1 MSTMSIRNTLFGLA
15 STLVLATSST
25 RITSVAADVVV
36 VDPAGVQ
43 YVQGKYVPW
52 ESELVQLTPLDAGGM
67 SGHLYKT
74 VNLVE
79 FENHVKQEITKAGD
93 ASQVTKLYRFLD
105 HQSGHFFHKTEHE
118 IRILHAVGPNFAELE
133 PGDKEDEAAGFET
146 LQRTYS
152 NIFQRFADFVGS
164 KAGREASRET
174 GSGNELRLS
183 FISGGVFKGA
193 VQDFEKKAIDA
204 MAQAWN
210 ALPGETTQSLLQG
223 CIFTLYTLDT
233 RTKAQKDVGGKQF
246 KKSQAELIQDAIA
259 KNVES
264 SSSSSSSVELF
275 EKLRVESKSWSDDLA
290 SL

>member
-1 MSTMSIRNTLFGLA
+1 MSIRNTLFGLA

-52 ESELVQLTPLDAGGM
+52 ESELLTPLYAGGM

-105 HQSGHFFHKTEHE
+105 YKSGHSYKTEHE

-152 NIFQRFADFVGS
+152 NIFKRFADFVGS
-164 KAGREASRET
+164 KAGLEASREA

-210 ALPGETTQSLLQG
+210 ALPEETTQSLLQD

-233 RTKAQKDVGGKQF
+233 RKEYEKMYT
-246 KKSQAELIQDAIA
+246 KSQAQLIQDAIA

-264 SSSSSSSVELF
+264 SSSSSSSVEFF

>member
-105 HQSGHFFHKTEHE
+105 YQSGHLYKTEHE

-152 NIFQRFADFVGS
+152 NIFKRFADFVGS
-164 KAGREASRET
+164 EAGREASRET

-210 ALPGETTQSLLQG
+210 ALPEETTQSLLQG

-233 RTKAQKDVGGKQF
+233 RKKAQKDVGGKQF
-246 KKSQAELIQDAIA
+246 KKSQAQLIQDAIA